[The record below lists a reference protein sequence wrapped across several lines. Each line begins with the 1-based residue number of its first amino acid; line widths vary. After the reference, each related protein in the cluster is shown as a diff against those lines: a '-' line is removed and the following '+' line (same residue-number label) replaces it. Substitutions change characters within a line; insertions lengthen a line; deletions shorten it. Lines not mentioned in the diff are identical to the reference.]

1 MDMSL
6 GAFQFLFSVTRF
18 GEISPIRRD
27 FRSLWQ
33 TFECLICVWQNFEPT
48 LALKKF
54 LWDIFHCRKIAKFRA
69 PGHTVSVFQKMD
81 LSLYSSLQTKDLD
94 KF

>member
-33 TFECLICVWQNFEPT
+33 TFECLICVWHNFEPT
-48 LALKKF
+48 LALKICY
-54 LWDIFHCRKIAKFRA
+54 WDIFHFRKIAKF
-69 PGHTVSVFQKMD
+69 
-81 LSLYSSLQTKDLD
+81 
-94 KF
+94 